1 MATTDAQKARLRRD
15 TGTNATSLPDDD
27 IDDIF
32 DEAAETYTDATT
44 AAAYTRV
51 LVLQGILADSAKLV
65 NYRQNESQ
73 ENMSDVFK
81 HVQALLNVWEEKT
94 DEAATAAAS
103 SSGAA
108 RFGSVRRKPAK
119 VREYPGVY

>member
-32 DEAAETYTDATT
+32 DEAAETYSDGAT